1 MIRIDRMASYFSDT
15 KLVKACV
22 SKVTS
27 IVEASKRGLSWM
39 KARVEKFIGSVAT
52 RSQAKLGRQMLF

>member
-1 MIRIDRMASYFSDT
+1 MAGYFRDT
-15 KLVKACV
+15 ILIKACV
-22 SKVTS
+22 SMMTR
-27 IVEASKRGLSWM
+27 IVEASNMGLSRM